1 MILSSGTKRPKI
13 HSSAYVAPSA
23 TISGDVTI
31 GAESAILHG
40 AVITAEGAP
49 VTIGAHTVVME
60 NAVLRAS
67 GGSVL
72 QYPLSIGDRCIV
84 GPHAYIAGA
93 TIGNGCFIASGA
105 RIFNGATLEDAS
117 GVALEGIVHVKARLK
132 AGASVPMLHIAYG
145 DPATVAPPEKAP
157 EIAAKLDFYAD
168 VFNLDPGEDVRA
180 RAAETYAKFLRK
192 THAQDA
198 ALEEHRTV
206 YPDRSRGIK
215 PPPSLGSARGK
226 LRSGDEPPP
235 TQATQVDKVVDV
247 MMLELEEM
255 EERRRQAIKRQK
267 GG

>member
-31 GAESAILHG
+31 GAESAVLHG

-49 VTIGAHTVVME
+49 VTIGAHAVVME

-67 GGSVL
+67 GGSVQ

-84 GPHAYIAGA
+84 GPHAYVSGA
-93 TIGNGCFIASGA
+93 TIGNGCFVASGA
-105 RIFNGATLEDAS
+105 RIFNGAKLEDGA
-117 GVALEGIVHVKARLK
+117 GVALQAIVHVKARLK

-145 DPATVAPPEKAP
+145 DPATIAPPEKAP
-157 EIAAKLDFYAD
+157 EVHAKIDFFAD
-168 VFNLDPGEDVRA
+168 VFNLDPGTDVRA
-180 RAAETYAKFLRK
+180 RAAQTYAKFLRK
-192 THAQDA
+192 AHAQDA
-198 ALEEHRTV
+198 TVEEHRNV
-206 YPDRSRGIK
+206 K
-215 PPPSLGSARGK
+215 PPPRRSA
-226 LRSGDEPPP
+226 DEPPP

-255 EERRRQAIKRQK
+255 EARRRQAIKRQK